1 MKQSVASTEYDQS
14 EKKWQSTNSDGMD
27 IGNVV
32 GSNVQSI
39 AHIALCLTTLGSRPR
54 GRPKRKWIDNAKADM
69 LEYDDLLGLSQVV
82 EKDQTC
88 GPRATLDLMPDDDD
102 CNTGRSNADLGDLG
116 RRVLNPQMR
125 DGKPQAGSRLA

>member
-1 MKQSVASTEYDQS
+1 MKQSMASTEYDQS

-39 AHIALCLTTLGSRPR
+39 AHIALGLTTLGS
-54 GRPKRKWIDNAKADM
+54 
-69 LEYDDLLGLSQVV
+69 
-82 EKDQTC
+82 TC

-102 CNTGRSNADLGDLG
+102 CSTGRSNADLGDLG

>member
-39 AHIALCLTTLGSRPR
+39 AHIALGLTTLDQDPEAAQSENGSTT
-54 GRPKRKWIDNAKADM
+54 RK
-69 LEYDDLLGLSQVV
+69 
-82 EKDQTC
+82 QTC
-88 GPRATLDLMPDDDD
+88 WSMT
-102 CNTGRSNADLGDLG
+102 TF
-116 RRVLNPQMR
+116 
-125 DGKPQAGSRLA
+125 

>member
-1 MKQSVASTEYDQS
+1 
-14 EKKWQSTNSDGMD
+14 
-27 IGNVV
+27 
-32 GSNVQSI
+32 
-39 AHIALCLTTLGSRPR
+39 
-54 GRPKRKWIDNAKADM
+54 M
-69 LEYDDLLGLSQVV
+69 LVYDDLRGLSQVV